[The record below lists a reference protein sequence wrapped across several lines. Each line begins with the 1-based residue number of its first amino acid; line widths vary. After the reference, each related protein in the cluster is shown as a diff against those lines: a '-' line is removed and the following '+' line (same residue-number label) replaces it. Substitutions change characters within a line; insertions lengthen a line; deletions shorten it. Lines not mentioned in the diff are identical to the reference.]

1 MNEKRNKKKY
11 IKEINM
17 LLTLQVFQT
26 EQVQTDSLTKSIKQ
40 E

>member
-11 IKEINM
+11 IKEIDM
-17 LLTLQVFQT
+17 LLTPQVFQT
-26 EQVQTDSLTKSIKQ
+26 EQVQIRSLTKSIKQ